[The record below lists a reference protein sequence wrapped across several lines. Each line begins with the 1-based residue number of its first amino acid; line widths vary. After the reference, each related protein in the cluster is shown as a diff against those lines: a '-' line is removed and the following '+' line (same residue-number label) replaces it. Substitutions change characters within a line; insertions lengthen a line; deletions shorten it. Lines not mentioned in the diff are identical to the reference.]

1 MSDDRSRS
9 VPCPQWVGGV
19 GGAGAPG
26 AEFCAGRRAFNSGT
40 ELHPITPR
48 SWDSAS
54 GPRRLVPIGCRPA
67 YPDGGHSLVS
77 SVPMRDQRIV
87 EHTLNSVI
95 DIYNLTPLFTVF
107 ALKCDPFHCV
117 PSKSTPFHC
126 SQLKHWNAIILL
138 YMYMCNMQTICLM
151 ASEK

>member
-1 MSDDRSRS
+1 MNKTDNSESYLGTQAGSLVLPS
-9 VPCPQWVGGV
+9 VLFH
-19 GGAGAPG
+19 A
-26 AEFCAGRRAFNSGT
+26 R
-40 ELHPITPR
+40 
-48 SWDSAS
+48 
-54 GPRRLVPIGCRPA
+54 
-67 YPDGGHSLVS
+67 GGHSLVS

-95 DIYNLTPLFTVF
+95 DILNLTPLFTVF

-138 YMYMCNMQTICLM
+138 
-151 ASEK
+151 